1 MLNSKDEI
9 RISQAIIHIMDP
21 GLGMP
26 VLSDAVLDLGSD
38 LADFLKAH
46 IYRIDTSD
54 DVKNCSFLEDSQIFP
69 LAEEWDSEKFV
80 EISQKI
86 AGQLY
91 TIMSQNI
98 DIPGADLLVVEYMV
112 EKHRYLALLKMNYK
126 TSYTHLTN
134 SDPWGNNNDIIQ
146 QKAILGISDSLPD
159 DRASLASVPYFG
171 KAGIEKYGDIIL
183 KMVREYREEKGLSIF
198 RASLSSDF

>member
-1 MLNSKDEI
+1 MLGSKDEI
-9 RISQAIIHIMDP
+9 RISQAIVHIMDP

-26 VLSDAVLDLGSD
+26 VLSDAVLDLGPD

-54 DVKNCSFLEDSQIFP
+54 DVKNAVSWRIPRYFLWRKK
-69 LAEEWDSEKFV
+69 WDSEKFV

-98 DIPGADLLVVEYMV
+98 DIPGADLLAVEYMV

-126 TSYTHLTN
+126 TSYT
-134 SDPWGNNNDIIQ
+134 I
-146 QKAILGISDSLPD
+146 
-159 DRASLASVPYFG
+159 
-171 KAGIEKYGDIIL
+171 
-183 KMVREYREEKGLSIF
+183 
-198 RASLSSDF
+198 

>member
-54 DVKNCSFLEDSQIFP
+54 DVKNCSFLRDTTPPAHP
-69 LAEEWDSEKFV
+69 LLGCAGGVFV
-80 EISQKI
+80 VSC
-86 AGQLY
+86 
-91 TIMSQNI
+91 
-98 DIPGADLLVVEYMV
+98 
-112 EKHRYLALLKMNYK
+112 
-126 TSYTHLTN
+126 
-134 SDPWGNNNDIIQ
+134 
-146 QKAILGISDSLPD
+146 
-159 DRASLASVPYFG
+159 
-171 KAGIEKYGDIIL
+171 
-183 KMVREYREEKGLSIF
+183 
-198 RASLSSDF
+198 

>member
-1 MLNSKDEI
+1 MLNSKEEI
-9 RISQAIIHIMDP
+9 RIEQAVVHIMDP

-26 VLSDAVLDLGSD
+26 VLSDTLLDLGSD

-46 IYRIDTSD
+46 IYKIDTSD
-54 DVKNCSFLEDSQIFP
+54 DVKNCSFLEDSQIF
-69 LAEEWDSEKFV
+69 LLVEEWEQEKFL

-86 AGQLY
+86 AGKLY
-91 TIMSQNI
+91 PIMNQNI
-98 DIPGADLLVVEYMV
+98 DIPGADLLVAEYSV

-146 QKAILGISDSLPD
+146 QKAILPGETQKLTEAALIDLDSPQYL
-159 DRASLASVPYFG
+159 RVA
-171 KAGIEKYGDIIL
+171 EKKY
-183 KMVREYREEKGLSIF
+183 
-198 RASLSSDF
+198 